1 MNSIGVYPTAEE
13 IDLFVTRYDRTH
25 DGRLSFSEF
34 SEAFLALDSYF
45 AQMVNRRNANTCK
58 KPLYRRDDCFLA
70 DTQIEFRSMWR
81 SHFKIECASETLR
94 QKLHARP
101 MFTVEDAFSSLDIN
115 QDGRITVEEL
125 KRLVQSRGYFV
136 SDKDVLQVID
146 KMDKNKDG
154 TVHFNEFREELLP
167 KSANRRA

>member
-1 MNSIGVYPTAEE
+1 
-13 IDLFVTRYDRTH
+13 
-25 DGRLSFSEF
+25 
-34 SEAFLALDSYF
+34 
-45 AQMVNRRNANTCK
+45 
-58 KPLYRRDDCFLA
+58 
-70 DTQIEFRSMWR
+70 
-81 SHFKIECASETLR
+81 
-94 QKLHARP
+94 

-146 KMDKNKDG
+146 KMDRNKDG
-154 TVHFNEFREELLP
+154 TVNFNEFREELLP